1 MIEDS
6 FHQQSTLLN
15 AGFECKVDHY
25 NLEGQEIPTMPSPKT
40 AVARIA
46 STSRFF
52 SSSSSKS
59 KERWARRCRLLDASR
74 GVLNDG
80 AGEISSDSR
89 VSSSAKKR
97 PLPVFPLEAH
107 HFGGYD
113 KLGSEEK
120 SLPPNTPKE
129 FHQSLCEM
137 IRNAKERVRIAS
149 LYVGPATSNREAC
162 EEAELLEALSELVER
177 NYSSTVE
184 KKVSVKIILDA
195 NRALR
200 PVPTASTP
208 PPSSSTENQISS
220 SGENS
225 KDATSSAEAVA
236 RAIRRGTPDDGDSSS
251 SLHLFRVLP
260 PTKIGEKSWL
270 PNPLD
275 EIAGVFHI
283 KIYIVDDQLLL
294 TGANLSREYFTDRM
308 DRYLHLID
316 GANGLV
322 DFYADLVDILCRHSN
337 EYDPAVV
344 ENGDNGSK
352 SSEAQ
357 VLEQRTQRAEFLR
370 EITRHFQDPN
380 GEASSIPSAQ
390 DLFDQGDHNDDTA
403 NGDKRIVALGVPTF
417 QAPAGYFRHKDIACA
432 KPSPVAIATDV
443 AKAFSTF
450 MSLFLIHRQ
459 PADDVDLVTDVD
471 ATLNLLREA
480 GKANGS
486 NGNTNWQ
493 YSAHLSSA
501 YLNPTKS
508 LLSVLQEAFTKV
520 ELLTAGKISHG
531 FKPKKKECKEGSQG
545 KDWTIP
551 SVFDK
556 LVDECMS
563 SLRSKNDMDAR
574 LFFWERPNWTFHAKG
589 IWLKDEMGETN
600 DGSDNSEVAAVVVG
614 SSNFGYRSFYRDME
628 SNLLL
633 VFPPGSSNSIQGY
646 GTNSNIASSFGEE
659 WNNLIASSKREA
671 LENDNSDAIKDN
683 GEAVDAP
690 EKAPPLPWPIL
701 KSIPL
706 IKTFF

>member
-1 MIEDS
+1 
-6 FHQQSTLLN
+6 
-15 AGFECKVDHY
+15 
-25 NLEGQEIPTMPSPKT
+25 MPSPKT
-40 AVARIA
+40 AVVRIA

-80 AGEISSDSR
+80 AGEGSSDSG

-113 KLGSEEK
+113 KLGSDEK

-129 FHQSLCEM
+129 FHQILCEM

-149 LYVGPATSNREAC
+149 LYVGPATSNREEC
-162 EEAELLEALSELVER
+162 EEAALLEALSELVER
-177 NYSSTVE
+177 NHSNMDE
-184 KKVSVKIILDA
+184 KKVSVKIILDE

-208 PPSSSTENQISS
+208 PPSSSTEKQIGSTAEHS
-220 SGENS
+220 Q
-225 KDATSSAEAVA
+225 ATTSSAEAVA
-236 RAIRRGTPDDGDSSS
+236 RAIQRVTPDDGDSSS

-294 TGANLSREYFTDRM
+294 SGANLSREYFTDRM

-322 DFYADLVDILCRHSN
+322 DFYAELVEILCRHSN
-337 EYDPAVV
+337 EYDPTIV
-344 ENGDNGSK
+344 GDGDIGSK
-352 SSEAQ
+352 CSEAQ
-357 VLEQRTQRAEFLR
+357 VLEERTQRAEFLR
-370 EITRHFQDPN
+370 EITQHFQDPN
-380 GEASSIPSAQ
+380 GKTSSIPSAL
-390 DLFDQGDHNDDTA
+390 DLFAQEDNNDET
-403 NGDKRIVALGVPTF
+403 NEDKRVVAVGVPTF

-432 KPSPVAIATDV
+432 KPSPVTIATDV

-450 MSLFLIHRQ
+450 RSLFWIHRQ

-486 NGNTNWQ
+486 NGNTDLQ

-508 LLSVLQEAFTKV
+508 LLSVLLESFNKV

-563 SLRSKNDMDAR
+563 SLRSKNGMDAR
-574 LFFWERPNWTFHAKG
+574 LFFWERPDWTFHAKG
-589 IWLKDEMGETN
+589 IWLKEEIGETN
-600 DGSDNSEVAAVVVG
+600 GCGDNSELAAVVVG

-633 VFPPGSSNSIQGY
+633 VFPPGSSNSIQGD
-646 GTNSNIASSFGEE
+646 GSNSDIASSLGEE
-659 WNNLIASSKREA
+659 WKNLIASSKREA
-671 LENDNSDAIKDN
+671 LENDHSDAMKDN
-683 GEAVDAP
+683 GEAVDIP
-690 EKAPPLPWPIL
+690 EKAPPLPWPIS